1 MNESELKD
9 KAKRH
14 RLIESC
20 AKAVSKRK
28 ANAFTKRRREVEYQR
43 DLKGLGV
50 SQ

>member
-1 MNESELKD
+1 MNEAELKD

-28 ANAFTKRRREVEYQR
+28 AGEFTKRRREAEHRRY
-43 DLKGLGV
+43 LKELGV
-50 SQ
+50 I